1 MLVAG
6 QGMEI
11 VATNE
16 LPLTDIADLGQRLC
30 VTQKENNPSITR
42 HCLDLRGIQA
52 ALVNAGGFP

>member
-1 MLVAG
+1 
-6 QGMEI
+6 MEI

-42 HCLDLRGIQA
+42 HGLDLRGIQA